1 MALIN
6 WVSHH
11 IFVVFLNLLDITRLN
26 KMNPSQMQ
34 QSKEKGTDLILS
46 LTNQSSR
53 PGESWCG
60 L

>member
-1 MALIN
+1 MSNSTMSRTVPPTMALIN

-34 QSKEKGTDLILS
+34 QEQL
-46 LTNQSSR
+46 
-53 PGESWCG
+53 
-60 L
+60 